1 MDNYLATEAP
11 GDAGRHPSLVT
22 QNPAGGVR
30 NSLFVDTEMTI
41 NDLAPPSGLAIT

>member
-1 MDNYLATEAP
+1 MDNYLANEIP
-11 GDAGRHPSLVT
+11 GDAGRHPSMAT
-22 QNPAGGVR
+22 QHATGVR